1 MSLVVVSPWKHSI
14 SEYKLQSAEDGR
26 IHLFRYKS
34 SSVNDVIVT
43 TVMSYH
49 DDVIATSKPNM
60 TISAWQFG
68 RHKYTEKVYY
78 QRSKV

>member
-43 TVMSYH
+43 TVMSYR
-49 DDVIATSKPNM
+49 DDVIS
-60 TISAWQFG
+60 
-68 RHKYTEKVYY
+68 
-78 QRSKV
+78 